1 MADVRLRLS
10 RRGARRA
17 GLGLVLFGA
26 IGVVLIAIVAFVLE
40 DAYRQLELVD
50 TGAGP
55 LAQATSAIGDAA
67 NAFSGFGTSIGQAER
82 SATSAATTSRNA
94 SDTAMRLADA
104 MSLSFFGAQPF
115 LPLAQ
120 GFRQQATDLTAMA
133 GDLDRLAAALHQN
146 QTDIATLHADLADLH
161 ARLGTSG
168 VPLPLGML
176 RVLSGLLLLW
186 LSVPAFASLAF
197 GTWLLRAN
205 GRGA

>member
-26 IGVVLIAIVAFVLE
+26 IGVVLIAVVAFVLE

-50 TGAGP
+50 TGSGP

-67 NAFSGFGTSIGQAER
+67 TAFTGFGTSIGQAER

-94 SDTAMRLADA
+94 SDTATRLADA

-133 GDLDRLAAALHQN
+133 NDLDRLATALHQN
-146 QTDIATLHADLADLH
+146 ETDISTLHADLADLH

-168 VPLPLGML
+168 VPLPLGLL

-186 LSVPAFASLAF
+186 LSVPAFAALAF
-197 GTWLLRAN
+197 GVWLLRAN
-205 GRGA
+205 ARGA